1 MSKMER
7 FRIVNKTNKT
17 VTVKIGPKVVTS
29 SWDEFNKVFIIV
41 DKFWAIFN
49 EEEKKRQEKADD
61 IISDICICFMLQRGN
76 ADPARKMGAL
86 GLLGAKFEELQ
97 KLLGCTNAEAIQ
109 VVQSRLRLLN
119 PFMVDPIFNDE
130 RFSHKPDF
138 DEEPQDEYE
147 SECDEYEPNGVH
159 PNDYV
164 SDKPTFGDAFS
175 CLGDLKKK
183 LENE

>member
-1 MSKMER
+1 MER

-61 IISDICICFMLQRGN
+61 IIGDICICFMLQRGN
-76 ADPARKMGAL
+76 ADPIKKIAAL
-86 GLLGAKFEELQ
+86 GTLATKFEELQ

-119 PFMVDPIFNDE
+119 PFMVNPI
-130 RFSHKPDF
+130 F

-175 CLGDLKKK
+175 CLSELKNK